1 MTVDGIDFFRGRC
14 VLVVGGTS
22 GIGAGIAA
30 AFHRLGAAVTV
41 TGAAPADVQRAQA
54 DSALAGVDV
63 AQLDVRDDA
72 AVLAFF
78 GSLMQLDVL
87 VNCAGVIRRGEEL
100 DPAVFAAVLDINLN
114 GSMRTCAAARR
125 LLAASKGNI
134 INTASMLSFFGGG
147 LVPAYSA
154 SKGGVAQLTKSLA
167 IAFASDGIRV
177 NALAPGWIAT
187 PLTAALQQDEARSAP
202 ILARTPMGRWGTPDD
217 VAGAALFLASPWA
230 GFVTG
235 SVLPVDGGY
244 LIT

>member
-1 MTVDGIDFFRGRC
+1 LTDGIEFFRGRR
-14 VLVVGGTS
+14 VLVVGGSS
-22 GIGAGIAA
+22 GIGAGIGA
-30 AFHRLGAAVTV
+30 AFHRHGAVVTV
-41 TGAAPADVQRAQA
+41 TGATLVEVQRAQS
-54 DSALAGVDV
+54 DPALAGVDV
-63 AQLDVRDDA
+63 VQLDVRSDA
-72 AVLAFF
+72 AVLECF
-78 GSLMQLDVL
+78 GALTHLDVL

-114 GSMRTCAAARR
+114 GSMRTCAAART
-125 LLAASKGNI
+125 LLAASKGCI
-134 INTASMLSFFGGG
+134 INTASMLSFFGGA

-154 SKGGVAQLTKSLA
+154 SKGGVAQLSKSLA

-187 PLTAALQQDEARSAP
+187 PLTAALQQDDARSAP

-235 SVLPVDGGY
+235 TVLPVDGGY